1 MIRAAGL
8 LSAVMGTTNTAGRYS
23 SGQDAMDIKDNS
35 QSPLEAGE
43 KHSVFVPFQNVV
55 RFA

>member
-1 MIRAAGL
+1 MIRAAVL
-8 LSAVMGTTNTAGRYS
+8 LSAVMETANTAGRYS
-23 SGQDAMDIKDNS
+23 SGQDAVDIKDNS